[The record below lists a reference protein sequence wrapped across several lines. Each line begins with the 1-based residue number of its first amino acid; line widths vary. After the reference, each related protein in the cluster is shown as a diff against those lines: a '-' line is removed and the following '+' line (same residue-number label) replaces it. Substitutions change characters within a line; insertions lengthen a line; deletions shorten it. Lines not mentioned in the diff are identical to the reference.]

1 MPKYKV
7 TGYVSLL
14 NEVMIIHE
22 VEAKSEELALKSAV
36 DLALYENTGFT
47 VGDDLDVEEIKD

>member
-14 NEVMIIHE
+14 NEIMVTHE
-22 VEAKSEELALKSAV
+22 VEAESEELALESAV
-36 DLALYENTGFT
+36 DLVLYENVGSTI
-47 VGDDLDVEEIKD
+47 GDDLDVEEIEG